1 MSYTM
6 IVQHNIKLKPNTPRK
21 VINKIRAWHKTPWAF
36 DLLERH
42 FKIDVY
48 KALGAGCGSYGNLTA
63 KSVFN
68 TGSGVVPHI
77 RTTALF
83 SRGQKGVDA
92 LIPFFNCLAEYVQNT
107 DEVIAV
113 IRGED
118 NLYNR
123 HEDCSYGFGLIPQPE
138 PEYSYYE
145 VRIVNDH
152 AKIEYVSND
161 IYSLLPWVT
170 YAY

>member
-6 IVQHNIKLKPNTPRK
+6 IVQHNIKLKTNTPKHVLRE
-21 VINKIRAWHKTPWAF
+21 IREWHRRPWDF
-36 DLLERH
+36 THLERH
-42 FKIDVY
+42 FKLDVY
-48 KALGAGCGSYGNLTA
+48 KALGPGCGGVYGSLKA
-63 KSVFN
+63 KRIFN

-77 RTTALF
+77 RTTAMF
-83 SRGQKGVDA
+83 NRGEKGAEA
-92 LIPFFNCLAEYVQNT
+92 LLGFFNSLAEYVANT

-118 NLYNR
+118 GLFDQNEGLCNMF
-123 HEDCSYGFGLIPQPE
+123 EEIPKSYG
-138 PEYSYYE
+138 YYA

-152 AKIEYVSND
+152 AKIEWVVNN
-161 IYSLLPWVT
+161 IYEQLPWVD

>member
-6 IVQHNIKLKPNTPRK
+6 IVQHNIKLKTNTPKR
-21 VINKIRAWHKTPWAF
+21 VINKIRNWHRQPWAF
-36 DLLERH
+36 DLLQRH

-48 KALGAGCGSYGNLTA
+48 KALGPGCGGKWGNLHA
-63 KSVFN
+63 RRIFN

-77 RTTALF
+77 KTTAMF
-83 SRGQKGVDA
+83 NRGEDGVEA
-92 LIPFFNCLAEYVQNT
+92 LQQFFDCLADYIANT

-118 NLYNR
+118 DLYDRNEGR
-123 HEDCSYGFGLIPQPE
+123 SNMFEDMPKSYG
-138 PEYSYYE
+138 YYA
-145 VRIVNDH
+145 VRIVNNH
-152 AKIEYVSND
+152 AKIEWVVND
-161 IYSLLPWVT
+161 IYEQLPWVT

>member
-6 IVQHNIKLKPNTPRK
+6 IVQHNIKLKTNTPKK
-21 VINKIRAWHKTPWAF
+21 VINKIRAWHREPWAF
-36 DLLERH
+36 DYLNRH

-48 KALGAGCGSYGNLTA
+48 RALGPGCGRCFNLRA
-63 KSVFN
+63 KQIFN
-68 TGSGVVPHI
+68 VGSGVVPHI

-83 SRGQKGVDA
+83 SRGKDGVEA
-92 LIPFFNCLAEYVQNT
+92 LQQFFDCLAEYIANT

-118 NLYNR
+118 GLFDQNEGMTNMF
-123 HEDCSYGFGLIPQPE
+123 EDVPKAYG
-138 PEYSYYE
+138 YYA

-152 AKIEYVSND
+152 AKIEWTVDD
-161 IYSLLPWVT
+161 IYEQLPWVT